1 MEYSLLI
8 EKITEEGFPEGYY
21 YAHIPALDLTTHGY
35 GIDGAKKAALE
46 LLTLWIQEK
55 TENNEPVHI
64 ENESYF
70 SRLEVNAL

>member
-1 MEYSLLI
+1 MKYSVLI

-21 YAHIPALDLTTHGY
+21 YARIPALDLTTHGY
-35 GIDGAKKAALE
+35 GIEGAKKAAHE
-46 LLTLWIQEK
+46 LVTLWLQEK
-55 TENNEPVHI
+55 AKNNEPVHI